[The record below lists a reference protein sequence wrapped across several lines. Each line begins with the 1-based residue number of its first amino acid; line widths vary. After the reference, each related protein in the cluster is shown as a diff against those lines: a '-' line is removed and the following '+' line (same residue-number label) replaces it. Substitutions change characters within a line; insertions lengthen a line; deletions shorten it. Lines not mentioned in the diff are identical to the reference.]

1 MSISTPQARCN
12 ISTHIPSTFILAGVD
27 TTSNALARILH
38 LLALHPDV
46 QDKLRAELVEAQA
59 QYGEK
64 MPYNELSQLPYMDAV
79 CRETMRM

>member
-1 MSISTPQARCN
+1 M
-12 ISTHIPSTFILAGVD
+12 D